1 MNKPSI
7 RETIHALLAERG
19 HIRPVGDDESLFFSG
34 LLDSLAATQ
43 VMLALESDHGIDLA
57 DSDFDIARLD
67 TIAEIE
73 GLTR

>member
-1 MNKPSI
+1 MSTPSI
-7 RETIHALLAERG
+7 RETIKALLAERG
-19 HIRPVGDDESLFFSG
+19 HRQEVGDHDSLFFSG
-34 LLDSLAATQ
+34 LLDSLAATR

-73 GLTR
+73 SLTK